1 MPQARSAAGLQA
13 VVFALVASAINS
25 VYLTQPTLPLLS
37 QEFHASAPKVSLTV
51 SMVTLGVCLAGLPF
65 GVLAD
70 RWRIK
75 PIITLGGIMVALCL
89 AVGAL
94 SPSLEF
100 LAGARFVQGLFV
112 PALTSCLAAYLARS
126 LPPQSLAITMGAY
139 VSATVAGGLLSRLLP
154 GIVLAGNW
162 RLALAVGAGLVV
174 IFALVALKRLPA
186 EGPRP
191 PRQSGDLSYVG
202 LLTSWPTLAPY
213 LATFGS
219 MFVFG
224 GVFNYI
230 TFHLS
235 APPYLASTAFI
246 SLMYLTYLIGVIEGP
261 LVGRLA
267 RRIGAG
273 RTLALGAAVYMV
285 AQLVCLLPSRP
296 GVILGLCLVCA
307 GHFIIHAGSQG
318 MLNTRLR
325 GSQGRANSLYVLVY
339 YMGGWAGITCAGFFW
354 SLARWQGVVLLGLA
368 VLLLPLC
375 VGLVDARKE
384 K

>member
-1 MPQARSAAGLQA
+1 MPPARSAAGLQA

-37 QEFHASAPKVSLTV
+37 REFNASAPRVSLTV

-89 AVGAL
+89 AAGAL

-139 VSATVAGGLLSRLLP
+139 VSATVVGGLLSRLLP

-162 RLALAVGAGLVV
+162 RLALSVGAGLVV
-174 IFALVALKRLPA
+174 VFTLVALFRLPA

-191 PRQSGDLSYVG
+191 PRHSGDLSYLG
-202 LLTSWPTLAPY
+202 LLRSWPTLAPY

-224 GVFNYI
+224 GMFNYI

-273 RTLALGAAVYMV
+273 NTLALGAAVYMA
-285 AQLVCLLPSRP
+285 AQVVCLLPSLT

-318 MLNTRLR
+318 MLNTRLH

-354 SLARWQGVVLLGLA
+354 NLARWQGVVLLGLT
-368 VLLLPLC
+368 VLILPLS